1 MMEHAL
7 RYAVEGFAVFPVY
20 EPTAVGVCSCPHGA
34 APKIGDKDHSIG
46 KHPRTEHG
54 CSDATTDINTIKEWW
69 TKWPNASV
77 GIATGKKSGLA
88 VVDLDGPEGIASG
101 KRLGL
106 QSMVTVL
113 TGNGEQ
119 LYYADPNGLL
129 SNSVKKLAVGMD
141 TRGNGGY
148 VVAPPSLHPNG
159 KRYIWRTVPLSRT
172 ALSMLP
178 QNFGAQS
185 SAVSGSTSTVRKAN
199 QPNWMDEAIAKL
211 QNGHVH
217 NNLISVLGK
226 FRTANFSEEATYAL
240 LKPHALENGRPF
252 EGLRDKIAEI
262 WSRYQPGPVLQGS
275 SKSEAIDTFLNDIKE
290 VDWLCKPYI
299 AKKSI
304 GFVAGL
310 PETLKTWLC
319 IDLAVES
326 VRESGLWLG
335 LFPVT
340 NCKVLFIDQE
350 RSRDETQHRF
360 SSVIAA
366 KGLTRN
372 DLKDK
377 LYIKSG
383 TTIRLNLDASFQ
395 AFRAELREM
404 RPDVVIVD
412 SFKAFHTVPENDS
425 TEIQKVIERLKE
437 LRNELGCTFVFIH
450 HENKNAYPN
459 GEPQGEPTLGTMSG
473 SIAISAAAE
482 FCLIV
487 RKMEES
493 TSMVWHVKSTQAKK
507 AKPFYAS
514 VMDVPDGIAVR
525 GLNE

>member
-1 MMEHAL
+1 MMQHAL
-7 RYAVEGFAVFPVY
+7 KYASEGFAVFPVW
-20 EPTAVGVCSCPHGA
+20 EPISVGICSCPQGA
-34 APKIGDKDHSIG
+34 AEFMPNGDKHSIG
-46 KHPRTEHG
+46 KHPRTPNG
-54 CSDATTDINTIKEWW
+54 LNAATTDVETIKEWW

-77 GIATGKKSGLA
+77 GIATGKKSGVS
-88 VVDLDGPEGIASG
+88 VVDLDGTVGIASG

-106 QSMVTVL
+106 LSSVVAL

-119 LYYADPNGLL
+119 LFYADPNGLL
-129 SNSVKKLAVGMD
+129 GSSVKKLAAGVD

-159 KRYIWRTVPLSRT
+159 KRYAWRMAPLSRT
-172 ALSMLP
+172 ALTILP
-178 QNFGAQS
+178 SLLTAQS
-185 SAVSGSTSTVRKAN
+185 QPQSGSTSTVRK
-199 QPNWMDEAIAKL
+199 PEGWMAEAIEAL
-211 QNGHVH
+211 HRGHVH

-226 FRTANFSEEATYAL
+226 FRTHNFSEEDTFKL
-240 LKPHALENGRPF
+240 LQPHALVDGKPF

-262 WSRYQPGPVLQGS
+262 WKRYPPAPSAQGLSR
-275 SKSEAIDTFLNDIKE
+275 SEDIDTFLTDIKE
-290 VDWLCKPYI
+290 VDWICKPYI

-326 VRESGLWLG
+326 SRDSGLWLG
-335 LFPVT
+335 LFPVPT
-340 NCKVLFIDQE
+340 SRVLFIDQE
-350 RSRDETQHRF
+350 RSRDETQRRF
-360 SSVIAA
+360 NSILGA
-366 KGLTRN
+366 KGLSRA
-372 DLKDK
+372 DLRSQ
-377 LYIKSG
+377 LYMKSG
-383 TTIRLNLDASFQ
+383 TTIRLNLDSSYQ

-404 RPDVVIVD
+404 RPSLVIVD

-425 TEIQKVIERLKE
+425 TEIQKVIERVKE

-459 GEPQGEPTLGTMSG
+459 GEPQGEPTMGTLSG
-473 SIAISAAAE
+473 STAISAAAE
-482 FCLIV
+482 FCLVV
-487 RKMEES
+487 RKMEEN

-514 VMDVPDGIAVR
+514 VLDTPGGVAVR
-525 GLNE
+525 GLND